1 MWYIKKEYIKE
12 INDSKGFDN
21 ALKTIKRLVEEGKG
35 FGLPLA
41 SGKTNM
47 ALRYHLKAIKEGYE
61 FIHFNIG

>member
-1 MWYIKKEYIKE
+1 MWYVKKEYIKE
-12 INDSKGFDN
+12 IDDSKGFDD

-35 FGLPLA
+35 FSVLLN

-47 ALRYHLKAIKEGYE
+47 ALHYHLKAIKGGYE